1 MAESIQRSSV
11 LASDSEEEYEQLLP
25 YQFEPEPSE
34 CNSDSGHE
42 IESLTLDTL
51 DRQDRTKSDDWCQCG
66 NCQQKQQE
74 IECICCMELQD
85 TKSIL
90 DKHNLSM

>member
-1 MAESIQRSSV
+1 MTKNKFFLFDI
-11 LASDSEEEYEQLLP
+11 
-25 YQFEPEPSE
+25 
-34 CNSDSGHE
+34 
-42 IESLTLDTL
+42 
-51 DRQDRTKSDDWCQCG
+51 TKSDDWCQCG

-90 DKHNLSM
+90 DKQNLSM

>member
-1 MAESIQRSSV
+1 MAESIERSSV

-42 IESLTLDTL
+42 IEIESLTLDTL
-51 DRQDRTKSDDWCQCG
+51 KGFTH
-66 NCQQKQQE
+66 
-74 IECICCMELQD
+74 
-85 TKSIL
+85 
-90 DKHNLSM
+90 DKK